1 TPGSTV
7 QTNYY
12 RYRIHPDGVV
22 IRSEY
27 GPRSLGEG
35 LTGRGCSS
43 TGSGN
48 GWRSCTQ
55 TTPTGRSEAEERTNF
70 ATWFS
75 YHRTRMKAAKAG
87 ASDAFAT
94 LDGQVRVGLQTIH
107 RRSTFNIPV
116 DDGNDG
122 RFV

>member
-1 TPGSTV
+1 TPVGTDEWSNSSSSGTRVCGTLGMSTFFVPKASATPGSTV

-70 ATWFS
+70 ATWF
-75 YHRTRMKAAKAG
+75 
-87 ASDAFAT
+87 
-94 LDGQVRVGLQTIH
+94 
-107 RRSTFNIPV
+107 
-116 DDGNDG
+116 
-122 RFV
+122 